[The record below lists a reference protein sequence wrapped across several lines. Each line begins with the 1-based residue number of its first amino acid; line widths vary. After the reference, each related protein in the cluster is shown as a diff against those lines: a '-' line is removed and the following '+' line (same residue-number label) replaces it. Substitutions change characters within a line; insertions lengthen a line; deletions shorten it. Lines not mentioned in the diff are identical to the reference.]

1 MWRLST
7 HLLKRRPPPLGYS
20 KKAFYAKARNPGA
33 SKPWRDRVAVSGGSI
48 EVTSNTDVVNA
59 EGDTVL
65 GSLTTAGPLGMRSPH
80 TSVAAAGA
88 ALTSGQRSTTAV
100 FLPSSDTH
108 AFDFTGESHGDDA
121 PVADT
126 DNAVSGVSLQAAQPS
141 PMTVSS
147 LSSSSPY
154 GEGTGVAHPV
164 VPSLDVTASTASPR
178 GAAATAASGMPAL
191 RPASMATL
199 PFGKTLELNV
209 EEVETHPSSEPVPI
223 HLQHLQRRSKKAVA
237 DSILLPRHINK
248 LFHKIMGWSEE
259 LVELESRV
267 DETAATSAG
276 SSSAPVPADGMLDQD
291 SPRALRKKAANMA
304 DKIKYGVLLDAYEKD
319 KFAVEHQL
327 QMAGNTMER
336 KMLEWE
342 GLHVLD
348 QDAAAEMANVLEN
361 KAALVMEA
369 PASFHI
375 PVPGRDCC
383 PGCGAMLQNTHED
396 EFGYVR
402 PGAIERHVAQRSET
416 AQLRNAYATRMAE
429 LQAHWEKHGRQ
440 VGEEWLD
447 FMTQEEF
454 DAFYRD
460 TPRPFTCHRC
470 HALENMGVEGRRKVW
485 SAPDF
490 TEQLR
495 ALKEKKCV
503 VVLVVDITDFPG
515 SMVYD
520 LPGLISMNNPV
531 IVAVNKMDCIRNRS
545 FNYDGKDRG
554 VAACLVTENYV
565 RRWVLDIAVQFGLP
579 RHQIQ
584 RVVPLSAKRGWG
596 IPQLLRAIEET
607 ANLNLRRPHKPLPT
621 YFVGVANV
629 GKSSVI
635 NAMAHALYVPQPPH
649 PQSKKVYF
657 TKTNSEGGEA
667 VFWRWY
673 TPPNVNQAEMI
684 DIRGRHDK
692 RASKLMTVSSLP
704 GTTVAV
710 NAVRITRAAAADK
723 VARLQGPEADT
734 ADAAAADESAETQT
748 YFYDTPGLLPH
759 WHRRSPLTLLQMR
772 RTLIRKFRNPQCFI
786 LLPGH
791 TLFLGGLAAIDV
803 VRGPPRGLLFLV
815 YTSQKVRNAI
825 VNTVQSEAFWHE
837 QLGKALDPPGS
848 YEQLL
853 PLDGMSA
860 GGAAAAAPGLSETKS
875 YLFECYAR
883 HRRRPKADIYVCGLG
898 WVSFCVSEPSDVVLR
913 VRTLPGIVHGVR
925 EPLRYKDLRARRA
938 WPKLKRRFTAK
949 GLEDRDSDVDAD
961 SINTVVRLVSAPVS
975 TSADATGGEDGACRD
990 AADEGTG
997 LRTILKAQHVRHSSS
1012 SSAPFAALK
1021 EALHASG
1028 KL

>member
-1 MWRLST
+1 MWRLT
-7 HLLKRRPPPLGYS
+7 TRILKRRPPPLGYS
-20 KKAFYAKARNPGA
+20 KKAFYEKARSPGG

-48 EVTSNTDVVNA
+48 EVTSNTDVLNE

-80 TSVAAAGA
+80 TSVEAAKM
-88 ALTSGQRSTTAV
+88 ALADGQR
-100 FLPSSDTH
+100 
-108 AFDFTGESHGDDA
+108 
-121 PVADT
+121 
-126 DNAVSGVSLQAAQPS
+126 
-141 PMTVSS
+141 
-147 LSSSSPY
+147 
-154 GEGTGVAHPV
+154 
-164 VPSLDVTASTASPR
+164 
-178 GAAATAASGMPAL
+178 AAATAHFSSLEFHAMGCTQVDTHNGDDANVAARDGAEKGPSFPVAPPSSLTLSSAASYGEGAGVARAVVPSCGVKAYAASVGGAATTSGVPAL
-191 RPASMATL
+191 QPAPMATL
-199 PFGKTLELNV
+199 PIGKVLELNV

-223 HLQHLQRRSKKAVA
+223 HLQHLQRRSKKSVA

-259 LVELESRV
+259 LVELESKA
-267 DETAATSAG
+267 DEATASAG
-276 SSSAPVPADGMLDQD
+276 NSSAPATPDEMLDQD
-291 SPRALRKKAANMA
+291 SPRALRKKASNMA
-304 DKIKYGVLLDAYEKD
+304 DRMRYGVLLDSYEKD
-319 KFAVEHQL
+319 KFAIEHQL
-327 QMAGNTMER
+327 EVAGNKMER

-342 GLHVLD
+342 GVHVLD
-348 QDAAAEMANVLEN
+348 QDATAEMASVLEN

-369 PASFHI
+369 PSSFHV

-383 PGCGAMLQNTHED
+383 SGCGAMLQSANEN

-402 PGAIERHVAQRSET
+402 HGEIERYVAQRNQKT
-416 AQLRNAYATRMAE
+416 QLRHEYAARMAE

-515 SMVYD
+515 SMVYN

-531 IVAVNKMDCIRNRS
+531 IIAVNKMDCIRNRS
-545 FNYDGKDRG
+545 FNYSGKDRG
-554 VAACLVTENYV
+554 VAACLVTESYV

-579 RHQIQ
+579 HHQIK
-584 RVVPLSAKRGWG
+584 RVVPISAKRGWG
-596 IPQLLRAIEET
+596 VPHLISTIEET
-607 ANLNLRRPHKPLPT
+607 ANLNLRRPSKPLPT

-657 TKTNSEGGEA
+657 TKTNKEGKEA

-710 NAVRITRAAAADK
+710 NAVRISLSPAADK
-723 VARLQGPEADT
+723 AARLQGPEADT
-734 ADAAAADESAETQT
+734 AQAATTDESAEAQT

-759 WHRRSPLTLLQMR
+759 WHQRSPLTLLQMR

-791 TLFLGGLAAIDV
+791 TLFLGGLAAIDI

-825 VNTVQSEAFWHE
+825 VHTVQSDNFWQE

-848 YEQLL
+848 HEQLL
-853 PLDGMSA
+853 PMDNVSA
-860 GGAAAAAPGLSETKS
+860 GGAAAAPGLSETKS

-883 HRRRPKADIYVCGLG
+883 HRRRPKADVYICGLG

-913 VRTLPGIVHGVR
+913 VRTLPGVVHGVR
-925 EPLRYKDLRARRA
+925 EPLRYKDLRARKA

-949 GLEDRDSDVDAD
+949 GLEDRDSDVDSD
-961 SINTVVRLVSAPVS
+961 SISTVVRLVSAPVPP
-975 TSADATGGEDGACRD
+975 SADATGGADSASYEADGD
-990 AADEGTG
+990 SSV
-997 LRTILKAQHVRHSSS
+997 RTVLKAQHVRRSAS

-1021 EALHASG
+1021 ETLHASG

>member
-1 MWRLST
+1 MWRLSAR
-7 HLLKRRPPPLGYS
+7 LLKKRPPPMGYS
-20 KKAFYAKARNPGA
+20 RKDFMKKSRNAGS
-33 SKPWRDRVAVSGGSI
+33 SKPWRNRVAVSGGTI
-48 EVTSNTDVVNA
+48 DVTTNSDVLN
-59 EGDTVL
+59 EDGDTVL
-65 GSLTTAGPLGMRSPH
+65 GSLSTAGPLGMRSPH
-80 TSVAAAGA
+80 TSAAAAMA
-88 ALTSGQRSTTAV
+88 ALTEGQRSAAAAASGG
-100 FLPSSDTH
+100 FIGASAHPALGTH
-108 AFDFTGESHGDDA
+108 AGASGREGDD
-121 PVADT
+121 VDG
-126 DNAVSGVSLQAAQPS
+126 DGCSSSIVLHSSG
-141 PMTVSS
+141 S
-147 LSSSSPY
+147 LSTPAAAAADAFAAPY
-154 GEGTGVAHPV
+154 GTDTGTARSV
-164 VPSLDVTASTASPR
+164 VPSGDRNSL
-178 GAAATAASGMPAL
+178 AAA
-191 RPASMATL
+191 ATL
-199 PFGKTLELNV
+199 PFGKALEMHV
-209 EEVETHPSSEPVPI
+209 DAVETHPSAEPVPLS
-223 HLQHLQRRSKKAVA
+223 LQHLQRRSKKAVA

-259 LVELESRV
+259 LVELENDAAAHSGGDGPSEGRV
-267 DETAATSAG
+267 D
-276 SSSAPVPADGMLDQD
+276 PD

-304 DKIKYGVLLDAYEKD
+304 DKMKYGVLLDSYEKD
-319 KFAVEHQL
+319 RFALEHRL
-327 QMAGNTMER
+327 ELAGDKMER

-348 QDAAAEMANVLEN
+348 QDAAAEMASVREN
-361 KAALVMEA
+361 KAAIVMEA
-369 PASFHI
+369 PSSFHV

-383 PGCGAMLQNTHED
+383 PGCGAMLQTD
-396 EFGYVR
+396 ENSAFGYVR
-402 PGAIERHVAQRSET
+402 PGEIEKHVAQRSERVR
-416 AQLRNAYATRMAE
+416 LRHEYAARMAE

-447 FMTQEEF
+447 FMTQDEF

-460 TPRPFTCHRC
+460 TPRPFVCHRC
-470 HALENMGVEGRRKVW
+470 HALENLGVEGRRKVW

-495 ALKEKKCV
+495 ALKEKRCV

-520 LPGLISMNNPV
+520 LPGIISMNNTV
-531 IVAVNKMDCIRNRS
+531 IIAVNKMDCVRNRG
-545 FNYDGKDRG
+545 FHYAGKDRG

-565 RRWVLDIAVQFGLP
+565 RRWVLDIAGQFGLP
-579 RHQIQ
+579 RHQI
-584 RVVPLSAKRGWG
+584 RSVVPLSAKRGWG
-596 IPQLLRAIEET
+596 IPNLIDAIEDT
-607 ANLNLRRPHKPLPT
+607 ANLNLRRPTKPLPT

-649 PQSKKVYF
+649 PQSKKVYY
-657 TKTNSEGGEA
+657 TKTDREGKEA

-710 NAVRITRAAAADK
+710 NAVRISLTSPSRPAADT
-723 VARLQGPEADT
+723 ET
-734 ADAAAADESAETQT
+734 ADESAATKT

-759 WHRRSPLTLLQMR
+759 WHQQSPLTLLQMR

-791 TLFLGGLAAIDV
+791 TVFLGGLAAIDV

-825 VNTVQSEAFWHE
+825 VNTVQADSFWQE

-853 PLDGMSA
+853 PLDGVS
-860 GGAAAAAPGLSETKS
+860 GSGAAAPGLSQSKS

-898 WVSFCVSEPSDVVLR
+898 WVAFCVSEPADVVLR
-913 VRTLPGIVHGVR
+913 VRTLPGVVHGVR
-925 EPLRYKDLRARRA
+925 EPLRHKDLRARRA

-961 SINTVVRLVSAPVS
+961 SINTVVRLVSAPVTNTPEVPS
-975 TSADATGGEDGACRD
+975 SSSSGSSGSGTDATPAGADVSVRSV
-990 AADEGTG
+990 E
-997 LRTILKAQHVRHSSS
+997 RAQHTRHSSS

>member
-1 MWRLST
+1 MLRLTTSF
-7 HLLKRRPPPLGYS
+7 LKRCPPPPLGYS
-20 KKAFYAKARNPGA
+20 KKKFFEKVRNPGG
-33 SKPWRDRVAVSGGSI
+33 SKPWRDRVAVSGGSVD
-48 EVTSNTDVVNA
+48 VTSNTDVLN
-59 EGDTVL
+59 EDGDTVL

-80 TSVAAAGA
+80 TRADAARSALVDGQRTAAAAHSGLLSGTARPSPDVLPSLDTHVSDSGAAAGQRGREEA
-88 ALTSGQRSTTAV
+88 ETSDDPSAPLP
-100 FLPSSDTH
+100 LPSS
-108 AFDFTGESHGDDA
+108 S
-121 PVADT
+121 V
-126 DNAVSGVSLQAAQPS
+126 L
-141 PMTVSS
+141 
-147 LSSSSPY
+147 PY
-154 GEGTGVAHPV
+154 GDGAGVARSV
-164 VPSLDVTASTASPR
+164 VPSVGVPAPHNGASP
-178 GAAATAASGMPAL
+178 TSAL
-191 RPASMATL
+191 PSTPMATL
-199 PFGKTLELNV
+199 PIGKTLELNV
-209 EEVETHPSSEPVPI
+209 EGVETHPSSEPVPI

-259 LVELESRV
+259 LVERENDV
-267 DETAATSAG
+267 AAGAAAEG
-276 SSSAPVPADGMLDQD
+276 MADPD
-291 SPRALRKKAANMA
+291 SPRVLRKKAANMA
-304 DKIKYGVLLDAYEKD
+304 DKMKYGVLLDAYEKD
-319 KFAVEHQL
+319 RFAVEHQL
-327 QMAGNTMER
+327 EVAGDKMER

-342 GLHVLD
+342 GVHVLD
-348 QDAAAEMANVLEN
+348 QDATSEMASIREN

-369 PASFHI
+369 PSSFHI
-375 PVPGRDCC
+375 PMPGRDCC
-383 PGCGAMLQNTHED
+383 PGCGAMLQSDNEND
-396 EFGYVR
+396 FGYVR
-402 PGAIERHVAQRSET
+402 PGEVEKYVAQRNEKV
-416 AQLRNAYATRMAE
+416 QLRHEYAARMAE
-429 LQAHWEKHGRQ
+429 LQAHWEKYGRQ

-447 FMTQEEF
+447 FMTQDEF
-454 DAFYRD
+454 NAFYRD

-470 HALENMGVEGRRKVW
+470 HALENMGVEGRRRVW

-520 LPGLISMNNPV
+520 LPGIISMNNPV
-531 IVAVNKMDCIRNRS
+531 IIAVNKMDCIRNRS
-545 FNYDGKDRG
+545 FNYNGKDRG
-554 VAACLVTENYV
+554 VAACLVSENYV
-565 RRWVLDIAVQFGLP
+565 RRWVLDIAIQFGLP
-579 RHQIQ
+579 RHQIR
-584 RVVPLSAKRGWG
+584 RVVPISAKRGWG
-596 IPQLLRAIEET
+596 ILQLINTVEET
-607 ANLNLRRPHKPLPT
+607 ANLNLRRPSKPLPT

-649 PQSKKVYF
+649 PQSKKVYY
-657 TKTNSEGGEA
+657 TKTDREGREA

-710 NAVRITRAAAADK
+710 NAVRLSLGPTAAQKAAR
-723 VARLQGPEADT
+723 VQGTDAEA
-734 ADAAAADESAETQT
+734 AEAATTDESASTQT

-759 WHRRSPLTLLQMR
+759 WHQRSPLTLLQMR

-791 TLFLGGLAAIDV
+791 TLFLGGLACIDV

-825 VNTVQSEAFWHE
+825 VDTVQADAFWRE

-853 PLDGMSA
+853 PLDNVA
-860 GGAAAAAPGLSETKS
+860 GSGAAASPGLSETRS
-875 YLFECYAR
+875 YLFECYGR
-883 HRRRPKADIYVCGLG
+883 HRRRPKADVYVCGLG

-913 VRTLPGIVHGVR
+913 VRTLPGVVHGVR

-961 SINTVVRLVSAPVS
+961 SINTVVRLVSAPLP
-975 TSADATGGEDGACRD
+975 TDADAAAKTTASTLE
-990 AADEGTG
+990 AADAGAGG
-997 LRTILKAQHVRHSSS
+997 LRTIEKAKHVRHASSS
-1012 SSAPFAALK
+1012 SVPFATLK
-1021 EALHASG
+1021 EALQASG